1 MIKCLE
7 CSERKATRNGLCH
20 RCYQRIWAKAHY
32 NSTKKKETRRKW
44 LEANIERCMWLGAK
58 HSARRRELEF
68 TITISDIVIPIFCPV
83 LGLKLTRH
91 SGGETSPSLDRKN
104 NTVGYTPDNIQVISS
119 RANRLKSDSSVEE
132 IEKILR
138 YMKSY

>member
-1 MIKCLE
+1 
-7 CSERKATRNGLCH
+7 
-20 RCYQRIWAKAHY
+20 
-32 NSTKKKETRRKW
+32 
-44 LEANIERCMWLGAK
+44 MWLGAK